1 MAKLSRE
8 TKQKN
13 LIKNEFDKINSL
25 FTAEDL
31 HLKLEN
37 KGIGIA
43 TVYRFLKEPRNSGKL
58 FVYNCDRR
66 MLYSKEKISHCHFLC
81 QKCNKIFHINI
92 DSFDFL
98 KKKIKGDIH
107 QFQIDVK
114 GICENC
120 SKQNI

>member
-13 LIKNEFDKINSL
+13 LIKNEFDKFNSL

-31 HLKLEN
+31 NAKLKN

-43 TVYRFLKEPRNSGKL
+43 TIYRFLKDLRDNGKL
-58 FVYNCDRR
+58 FSYNCNRR
-66 MLYSKEKISHCHFLC
+66 SLYSKEKVSHCHFMC
-81 QKCNKIFHINI
+81 QRCSKIIHINI

-98 KKKIKGDIH
+98 KKKIDGEIQ

-114 GICENC
+114 GICSNC
-120 SKQNI
+120 SKQII